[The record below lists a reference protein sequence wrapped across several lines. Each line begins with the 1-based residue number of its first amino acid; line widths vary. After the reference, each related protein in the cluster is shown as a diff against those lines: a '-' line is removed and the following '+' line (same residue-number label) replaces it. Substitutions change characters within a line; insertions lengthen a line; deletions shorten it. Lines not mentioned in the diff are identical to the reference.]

1 MIEEDEV
8 LLVVRTT
15 ILAAIIMEIT
25 NFTYGRSTLCK

>member
-15 ILAAIIMEIT
+15 ILAAIIMGIT
-25 NFTYGRSTLCK
+25 NFTYSRSTLYK